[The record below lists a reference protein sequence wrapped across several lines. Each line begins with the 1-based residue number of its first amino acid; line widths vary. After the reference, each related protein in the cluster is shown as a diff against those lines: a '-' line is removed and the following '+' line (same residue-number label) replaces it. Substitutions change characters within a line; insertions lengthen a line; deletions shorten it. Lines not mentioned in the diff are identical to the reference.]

1 MKTVEKQG
9 EKQIKAI
16 AEHEKHLFESNT
28 LPKKYDYDTEKD
40 NPMLLKQRK
49 STNLLMKCIMKY

>member
-28 LPKKYDYDTEKD
+28 LPKKYDHDTEKD